1 MQLVECKSS
10 GACPECIFGAPRGE
24 KVRFFRL
31 ANVAKVLYI
40 MHGFDISL
48 FSSEPA
54 SEGDFGCQNGAF
66 W

>member
-31 ANVAKVLYI
+31 ANVAKVFYI

-48 FSSEPA
+48 FLTEAA
-54 SEGDFGCQNGAF
+54 SKGDFGGRNCAF
-66 W
+66 